1 MKLRVP
7 FHFPSNPR
15 KTTPP
20 SQFQW
25 RKIAELLLLLFLG
38 GWRGI
43 LIRHF
48 ILSFP
53 SYHHPYGSV
62 YAIQISPCHGRNDSE
77 CFFSF
82 IRQSVVLRHC
92 THFLSCIVKLLC
104 YVKDVGILISEGAEY
119 RNLTVLWH
127 NHLTLLLAYQD
138 RSLPSDPIKNA
149 RLEPYV
155 CMGFD

>member
-1 MKLRVP
+1 MHAVPTYEKLRP
-7 FHFPSNPR
+7 PHPPNFNER
-15 KTTPP
+15 KL
-20 SQFQW
+20 QNCCCCF
-25 RKIAELLLLLFLG
+25 FFG
-38 GWRGI
+38 GGEGF

-92 THFLSCIVKLLC
+92 THFLLCIVKLLC

-127 NHLTLLLAYQD
+127 NHLTLLLAYQE

-155 CMGFD
+155 YMGFD